1 MVDFGMNLAKND
13 KGAAVF
19 DTVGL
24 EKEKYRLGHTQVF
37 FRAGV
42 LGQTEE
48 IREEREQDRSGPLL
62 APTFCRAKM
71 SRIGFK
77 NMQSQKIALYSH

>member
-42 LGQTEE
+42 LGQMEQ
-48 IREEREQDRSGPLL
+48 IR
-62 APTFCRAKM
+62 
-71 SRIGFK
+71 
-77 NMQSQKIALYSH
+77 